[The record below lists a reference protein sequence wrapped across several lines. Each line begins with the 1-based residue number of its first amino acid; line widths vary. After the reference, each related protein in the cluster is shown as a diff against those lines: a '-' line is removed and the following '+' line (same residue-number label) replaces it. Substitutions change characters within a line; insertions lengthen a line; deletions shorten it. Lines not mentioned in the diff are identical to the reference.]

1 MTFVLAVCIE
11 MEKSVIDTES
21 RNCKNTSLKIYT
33 ADLFIHFLENVNI
46 NFTIKKNDVI
56 EQN

>member
-11 MEKSVIDTES
+11 MEKSVIDTKS
-21 RNCKNTSLKIYT
+21 RNCKNAFLKIYK

-46 NFTIKKNDVI
+46 NFTITKNDVI